1 MQSLGCNSPL
11 GIGRATAH
19 QFAHNGARAV
29 FICDF
34 ANEHLETHKREM
46 NILYPE
52 ADIHPR
58 HFDAADEDGVKGVVD
73 EAIQRYGRLD
83 VFFAN
88 AAVSGTWKTVFDTSV
103 EEWERTLRTNLTRY
117 VPFLACAKSSGY
129 FD

>member
-1 MQSLGCNSPL
+1 
-11 GIGRATAH
+11 
-19 QFAHNGARAV
+19 V

-34 ANEHLETHKREM
+34 ANEHLETHKKEM

-52 ADIHPR
+52 VDIHPR
-58 HFDAADEDGVKGVVD
+58 HFDAADEAGVKGVVD
-73 EAIQRYGRLD
+73 EAIQKYGRLD

-117 VPFLACAKSSGY
+117 APISRLYKVFALL
-129 FD
+129 